1 MPALPESLPA
11 AQQIRAFITQ
21 TAQSLGFTDIR
32 IGNVHIGA
40 KAQTKLQEWLAAG
53 MHGSMD
59 YMTRHADLRQKPD
72 QLVPGALTVISV
84 RLPYW
89 PETAQDAQ
97 AQLNDPHAAYISRY
111 ALGRDYHK
119 VIRSRLQKLAD
130 AITTQYG
137 HFEYRAFTDSA
148 PVMEV
153 ALADQAGLGWEGK
166 HTLSLSRNGSWY
178 FLGEL
183 FTNLPLDIDP
193 PIEGHCGECRRCLDA
208 CPTNAITQPY
218 QVDARRCISYLTI
231 EHDGEIPLEFR
242 KAMGNRIYGC
252 DDCQMVCPWNRFA
265 TPGDPIFAP
274 RNDLDQSK
282 LLTLFAW
289 TEEEFLSRLE
299 GSPIRRI
306 GYERWQRNI
315 SIALGNAPH
324 SAEIISALTDKKTH
338 ASALVKTH
346 IEWAL
351 AQQTAPV

>member
-1 MPALPESLPA
+1 MLNTPNGLRA
-11 AQQIRAFITQ
+11 AIEKA
-21 TAQSLGFTDIR
+21 AHALGFVEIR
-32 IGNVHIGA
+32 VGKPVISDAA
-40 KAQTKLQEWLAAG
+40 KKRLQEWLQQG
-53 MHGSMD
+53 MHGTMD
-59 YMTRHADLRQKPD
+59 YMPRHATLRQQPNE
-72 QLVPGALTVISV
+72 LHPGTITVISV

-89 PETAQDAQ
+89 PADAKD
-97 AQLNDPHAAYISRY
+97 AEEQLANPEAAYVSRY

-130 AITTQYG
+130 TITDQYG
-137 HFEYRAFTDSA
+137 PFEYRAFTDSA

-166 HTLSLSRNGSWY
+166 HTLSLSRTGSWY

-183 FTNLPLDIDP
+183 FTNLPLPIDP
-193 PIEGHCGECRRCLDA
+193 PIESHCGDCQRCLDA
-208 CPTNAITQPY
+208 CPTQAITQPY

-242 KAMGNRIYGC
+242 KALGNRIYGC
-252 DDCQMVCPWNRFA
+252 DDCQIVCPWNRFA
-265 TPGDPIFAP
+265 SPGDPVFAP
-274 RNDLDQSK
+274 RNDLDQAK

-289 TEEEFLSRLE
+289 TEEEFLNRFE

-306 GYERWQRNI
+306 GYERWQRNL
-315 SIALGNAPH
+315 SVALGNAPRH
-324 SAEIISALTDKKTH
+324 PEIISALTHKKTH

-351 AQQTAPV
+351 AQQNAPV